1 MPPAWQTPP
10 DDAYQRAAR
19 RLAFRSGVYTYT
31 PYGYSEG
38 MGALVTIGG
47 SLREAFFM
55 FWETLWALVLG
66 FGLSGAVQAFVSR
79 SQMQRVMGR
88 RGPAALTRSS
98 LLGMASSSCSFA
110 ASALAKSLFQRGADF
125 TAAMVFMFASTNLV
139 AELGIVLWLL
149 IGWQFTLAEFV
160 GGAIMIV
167 LLGVLVPRLV
177 PRRLVTA
184 ARERLD
190 RDAADRG
197 GPAEDVGPE
206 GDSPAR
212 HGDSLARRL
221 RQRSR
226 WADAVGYTISD
237 LRMLRR
243 EIVIGFVAAG
253 FATVAVPAGF
263 WNAVFLHGHGSLT
276 MIENAIVGP
285 FVAIISFV
293 CSIGNVPLAAALW
306 KDGIS
311 FGGVVAFI
319 FADLISLPLLFVYR
333 KLYGGQLTLRLL
345 GVFWLVMS
353 VAGLLTELIANAA
366 GVIPQTRPTSI
377 APEHLSWNYT
387 TILNIVFLL
396 VLAAIYWLHRSQKR
410 FGGGRDVARD
420 PVCGMQVDKLHPGAV
435 LRADGHTTY
444 FCSEHCRDHYSGPD
458 PTPAADVSA
467 DPGRRLAAARAREGH
482 HDA

>member
-1 MPPAWQTPP
+1 
-10 DDAYQRAAR
+10 
-19 RLAFRSGVYTYT
+19 
-31 PYGYSEG
+31 
-38 MGALVTIGG
+38 MGALVAVGG

-55 FWETLWALVLG
+55 FWETFWALVLG
-66 FGLSGAVQAFVSR
+66 FALSGAVQAFVSR
-79 SQMQRVMGR
+79 GQMQRVMGR

-98 LLGMASSSCSFA
+98 LLGMASSSCSYA

-160 GGAIMIV
+160 GGGIMIV

-190 RDAADRG
+190 RDSADRDSADRDSADRG
-197 GPAEDVGPE
+197 GPAEDAG
-206 GDSPAR
+206 GDHQAGCHQRVAQMLPDGS
-212 HGDSLARRL
+212 DSLAWRL

-226 WADAVGYTISD
+226 WADAAGYTISD
-237 LRMLRR
+237 LTMLRR
-243 EIVIGFVAAG
+243 EIIIGFVVAG
-253 FATVAVPAGF
+253 FAAVAVPADF
-263 WNAVFLHGHGSLT
+263 WNAVFLHGHGPLT

-293 CSIGNVPLAAALW
+293 CSVGNVPLAAALW

-319 FADLISLPLLFVYR
+319 FADLISLPLLFIYR

-353 VAGLLTELIANAA
+353 VAGLLTELIAKAA
-366 GVIPQTRPTSI
+366 GIIPQARPASI

-387 TILNIVFLL
+387 TILNIVFGF
-396 VLAAIYWLHRSQKR
+396 VLAAIYWLHRSKER
-410 FGGGRDVARD
+410 FGGGQDVARD
-420 PVCGMQVDKLHPGAV
+420 PVCGMQVDMHHPGAV
-435 LRADGHTTY
+435 LRGGGQATY
-444 FCSEHCRDHYSGPD
+444 FCSEHCRDRYSGPD
-458 PTPAADVSA
+458 PAR
-467 DPGRRLAAARAREGH
+467 GLAAARTPGGH

>member
-1 MPPAWQTPP
+1 
-10 DDAYQRAAR
+10 
-19 RLAFRSGVYTYT
+19 
-31 PYGYSEG
+31 

-98 LLGMASSSCSFA
+98 LLGMASSSCSYA

-139 AELGIVLWLL
+139 VELGIVLWLL
-149 IGWQFTLAEFV
+149 IGWQFTLAQFV

-177 PRRLVTA
+177 PRRLVSA

-206 GDSPAR
+206 GDSLP
-212 HGDSLARRL
+212 RRL

-226 WADAVGYTISD
+226 WADAAGYTISD
-237 LRMLRR
+237 LTMLRR

-333 KLYGGQLTLRLL
+333 KLYGGRLTLRLL

-366 GVIPQTRPTSI
+366 GIIPQTRPASI

-387 TILNIVFLL
+387 TILNIVFLF
-396 VLAAIYWLHRSQKR
+396 VLAAIYWLHRSQER

-420 PVCGMQVDKLHPGAV
+420 PVCGMQVDKQHPGAV

-444 FCSEHCRDHYSGPD
+444 FCSEHCRDHYSRPD
-458 PTPAADVSA
+458 PTLATDVSA
-467 DPGRRLAAARAREGH
+467 DPGRGLAAARTREGH

>member
-1 MPPAWQTPP
+1 
-10 DDAYQRAAR
+10 
-19 RLAFRSGVYTYT
+19 
-31 PYGYSEG
+31 

-79 SQMQRVMGR
+79 GQMQRVMGR
-88 RGPAALTRSS
+88 RGPAALARSS
-98 LLGMASSSCSFA
+98 LLGMASSSCSYA

-167 LLGVLVPRLV
+167 LLGILVPRLV

-190 RDAADRG
+190 RDAADPG
-197 GPAEDVGPE
+197 GPAEDAGPE
-206 GDSPAR
+206 
-212 HGDSLARRL
+212 GDSLARRL

-226 WADAVGYTISD
+226 WADAAGYTISD
-237 LRMLRR
+237 LTMLRR

-353 VAGLLTELIANAA
+353 VAGLLTELIAKAA
-366 GVIPQTRPTSI
+366 GIIPQTRPASI

-387 TILNIVFLL
+387 TILNIVFLV
-396 VLAAIYWLHRSQKR
+396 VLAAIYWLHRSQER
-410 FGGGRDVARD
+410 LGGGRDVARD
-420 PVCGMQVDKLHPGAV
+420 PVCGMQVDKHHPGAV

-444 FCSEHCRDHYSGPD
+444 FCSEHCRDHYSRPG

-467 DPGRRLAAARAREGH
+467 DPGRGLAAAHAREGQ

>member
-1 MPPAWQTPP
+1 
-10 DDAYQRAAR
+10 
-19 RLAFRSGVYTYT
+19 
-31 PYGYSEG
+31 
-38 MGALVTIGG
+38 MGALVTIGD

-55 FWETLWALVLG
+55 CWETFWALVLG

-79 SQMQRVMGR
+79 GQMQRVMGR

-98 LLGMASSSCSFA
+98 LLGMASSSCSYA

-190 RDAADRG
+190 RDAADPG
-197 GPAEDVGPE
+197 GAGADAGVGPRRGDHEQAGQRPADE
-206 GDSPAR
+206 GDS
-212 HGDSLARRL
+212 LTRRL

-226 WADAVGYTISD
+226 WADAAGYTISD
-237 LRMLRR
+237 LTMLRR
-243 EIVIGFVAAG
+243 EIIIGFVVAG
-253 FATVAVPAGF
+253 FASVAVPARF
-263 WNAVFLHGHGSLT
+263 WNAVFLHGHGPLT

-293 CSIGNVPLAAALW
+293 CSVGNVPLAAALW

-319 FADLISLPLLFVYR
+319 FADLISLPLLFIYR

-353 VAGLLTELIANAA
+353 VAGLLTELIFKAA
-366 GVIPQTRPTSI
+366 GIIPQTRPASI

-387 TILNIVFLL
+387 AILNIAFLF
-396 VLAAIYWLHRSQKR
+396 VLAALYWLHRSKER
-410 FGGGRDVARD
+410 FGGGQDVARD
-420 PVCGMQVDKLHPGAV
+420 PVCGMQVDKHHPGAV
-435 LRADGHTTY
+435 LPARQPHDLLLLRAL
-444 FCSEHCRDHYSGPD
+444 
-458 PTPAADVSA
+458 
-467 DPGRRLAAARAREGH
+467 PGSLLRARFRPRGRGDRAPRPLLSDVAPPATAPRPSRAH
-482 HDA
+482 SWS

>member
-1 MPPAWQTPP
+1 MS
-10 DDAYQRAAR
+10 
-19 RLAFRSGVYTYT
+19 AF
-31 PYGYSEG
+31 
-38 MGALVTIGG
+38 VTIGG

-79 SQMQRVMGR
+79 GQMQRVMGR
-88 RGPAALTRSS
+88 HGPAALTRSS
-98 LLGMASSSCSFA
+98 LLGMASSSCSYA
-110 ASALAKSLFQRGADF
+110 ASAVAKSLFQRGADF

-149 IGWQFTLAEFV
+149 IGWQFTLAEFA

-177 PRRLVTA
+177 PRHMVTA

-190 RDAADRG
+190 RAADGRT
-197 GPAEDVGPE
+197 GPAEHAGHA
-206 GDSPAR
+206 G
-212 HGDSLARRL
+212 HGGQPGGRRPLGERDSLAGRL
-221 RQRSR
+221 RQPSR
-226 WADAVGYTISD
+226 WADAAGYTISD
-237 LRMLRR
+237 LTMLRR
-243 EIVIGFVAAG
+243 EIIIGFVVAG

-263 WNAVFLHGHGSLT
+263 WNAVFLHDHGTLT
-276 MIENAIVGP
+276 MIENALVGP

-293 CSIGNVPLAAALW
+293 CSVGNVPLAAALW

-319 FADLISLPLLFVYR
+319 FADLISLPLLLIYR
-333 KLYGGQLTLRLL
+333 KFYGGRLTLRLL

-353 VAGLLTELIANAA
+353 VAGLITELIFKAA
-366 GVIPQTRPTSI
+366 GLVPATRPASI

-387 TILNIVFLL
+387 TILNIMFLF
-396 VLAAIYWLHRSQKR
+396 VLAGLYWLHRSKER
-410 FGGGRDVARD
+410 FGGSQEVARD
-420 PVCGMQVDKLHPGAV
+420 PVCGMQVDKHQPGAV
-435 LRADGHTTY
+435 LRTGGHTTY
-444 FCSEHCRDHYSGPD
+444 FCSEHCRERYSQPGRL
-458 PTPAADVSA
+458 PAAY
-467 DPGRRLAAARAREGH
+467 AREGH

>member
-1 MPPAWQTPP
+1 
-10 DDAYQRAAR
+10 
-19 RLAFRSGVYTYT
+19 
-31 PYGYSEG
+31 
-38 MGALVTIGG
+38 MGALVTIGD

-55 FWETLWALVLG
+55 CWETFWALVLG
-66 FGLSGAVQAFVSR
+66 FGLSGVVQAFVSR
-79 SQMQRVMGR
+79 GQMQRVMGR

-98 LLGMASSSCSFA
+98 LLGMASSSCSYA

-149 IGWQFTLAEFV
+149 IGWQFTLAEFA

-177 PRRLVTA
+177 PERMVTA

-197 GPAEDVGPE
+197 DPAEDG
-206 GDSPAR
+206 GHA
-212 HGDSLARRL
+212 GDSLARRL

-226 WADAVGYTISD
+226 WADAAGYTISD
-237 LRMLRR
+237 LTMLRR
-243 EIVIGFVAAG
+243 EIIIGFVVAG
-253 FATVAVPAGF
+253 FAAVAVPAGF
-263 WNAVFLHGHGSLT
+263 WNAVFLHGHGPLT

-293 CSIGNVPLAAALW
+293 CSVGNVPLAAALW

-319 FADLISLPLLFVYR
+319 FADLISLPLLLISR
-333 KLYGGQLTLRLL
+333 KLYGGRLTLRLL

-366 GVIPQTRPTSI
+366 GIIPQTRPASI

-387 TILNIVFLL
+387 TILNIVFLG
-396 VLAAIYWLHRSQKR
+396 VLAAISWLHRSQER
-410 FGGGRDVARD
+410 LGGGQDVARD
-420 PVCGMQVDKLHPGAV
+420 PVCGMQVDKRHAGAV
-435 LRADGHTTY
+435 LRAAGQTTY
-444 FCSEHCRDHYSGPD
+444 FCSEHCRDRYAGPD
-458 PTPAADVSA
+458 LVPAH
-467 DPGRRLAAARAREGH
+467 AREGH
-482 HDA
+482 HHA

>member
-1 MPPAWQTPP
+1 
-10 DDAYQRAAR
+10 
-19 RLAFRSGVYTYT
+19 
-31 PYGYSEG
+31 
-38 MGALVTIGG
+38 MGALVTIGD

-55 FWETLWALVLG
+55 GWETFWALVLG

-79 SQMQRVMGR
+79 GQMQRVMGR

-98 LLGMASSSCSFA
+98 LFGMASSSCSYA
-110 ASALAKSLFQRGADF
+110 ASALAKSLFQSGADF

-190 RDAADRG
+190 RDAAGPGGVGEDAGLGPQRG
-197 GPAEDVGPE
+197 DHERAGQRPADE
-206 GDSPAR
+206 GDS
-212 HGDSLARRL
+212 LTWRL

-226 WADAVGYTISD
+226 WADAAGYTISD
-237 LRMLRR
+237 LTMLRR
-243 EIVIGFVAAG
+243 EIIIGFVVAG
-253 FATVAVPAGF
+253 FASVAVPARF
-263 WNAVFLHGHGSLT
+263 WNVMFLHGYGPLT

-293 CSIGNVPLAAALW
+293 CSVGNVPLAAALW

-319 FADLISLPLLFVYR
+319 FADLISLPLLFIYR
-333 KLYGGQLTLRLL
+333 KLYGSQLTLRLL

-353 VAGLLTELIANAA
+353 VAGLLTELIFKAA
-366 GVIPQTRPTSI
+366 GIIPQTRPASI

-387 TILNIVFLL
+387 TILNIAFLF
-396 VLAAIYWLHRSQKR
+396 VLAAIYWLHRSKER
-410 FGGGRDVARD
+410 FGGGQDVARD
-420 PVCGMQVDKLHPGAV
+420 PVCGMQVDKHHPGAV
-435 LRADGHTTY
+435 LRQGSHTIY
-444 FCSEHCRDHYSGPD
+444 FCSAHCRDHYSGPD
-458 PTPAADVSA
+458 SAPAADVSA
-467 DPGRRLAAARAREGH
+467 ERGPDADAKLHEAAEAIARLVRS
-482 HDA
+482 

>member
-1 MPPAWQTPP
+1 
-10 DDAYQRAAR
+10 
-19 RLAFRSGVYTYT
+19 
-31 PYGYSEG
+31 
-38 MGALVTIGG
+38 MGALATIGD

-66 FGLSGAVQAFVSR
+66 FGLAGAVQAFVSR

-98 LLGMASSSCSFA
+98 LLGMASSSCSYA

-125 TAAMVFMFASTNLV
+125 TAAIVFMFASTNLV
-139 AELGIVLWLL
+139 AELGIALWLL

-167 LLGVLVPRLV
+167 LLGLLVPRLV

-190 RDAADRG
+190 RDAADHGEAAQDTGSGSQDTG
-197 GPAEDVGPE
+197 GYE
-206 GDSPAR
+206 
-212 HGDSLARRL
+212 GDSLAGRL

-226 WADAVGYTISD
+226 WADAAGYTISD
-237 LRMLRR
+237 LTMLRR
-243 EIVIGFVAAG
+243 EIIIGFVVAG
-253 FATVAVPAGF
+253 FAAVAVPAGF
-263 WNAVFLHGHGSLT
+263 WNAVFLHGHGPLT

-293 CSIGNVPLAAALW
+293 CSVGNVPLAAALW

-319 FADLISLPLLFVYR
+319 FADLISLPLLFIYR
-333 KLYGGQLTLRLL
+333 KLYGGRLTLRLL

-353 VAGLLTELIANAA
+353 LAGLVTELIFKAA
-366 GVIPQTRPTSI
+366 GIIPATRPGSI

-387 TILNIVFLL
+387 TILNIVFLF
-396 VLAAIYWLHRSQKR
+396 VLAAIFWLHRSRER

-420 PVCGMQVDKLHPGAV
+420 PVCGMQVGKQHPGAV
-435 LRADGHTTY
+435 LRAGGQVTY
-444 FCSEHCRDHYSGPD
+444 FCSEHCRDRYTGPALA
-458 PTPAADVSA
+458 PAH
-467 DPGRRLAAARAREGH
+467 ARQGH
-482 HDA
+482 NHV